1 MKIRQFDDYDSF
13 HCLGGPC
20 PDNCCIGDELVL
32 DEEIYR
38 YYMAVP
44 GAFGDRLRAT
54 LKDAVRRD
62 DYAEEEPGVLP
73 SGEDDDDYD
82 DPALSGD
89 NYIHRADSTPTSR
102 DGSDDAPHPGV
113 SYCLEVDGRCPFL
126 DDDNYCSI
134 VRHLGEDALSDVC
147 AGFPRTEDIFA
158 GALERGLMAACPEQ
172 AGRLLTRE
180 EPLAV
185 IEYES
190 DDRFFD
196 ETEEPEISDDED
208 VVSEQALFDLR
219 GRVIAVLQDRSRS
232 LSERIQAAFELA
244 GRQSYVNLGA
254 DERRALLFNLPWEHS
269 TWPEAVKVLTDY
281 YSQPGSAD
289 FSLDENF
296 ALYDLAGAS
305 AAENLL
311 VNDVFRLMP
320 WALDVGE
327 PAQAQAPDAGE
338 PALPLALAVFSLQV
352 RCDLAAA
359 FASWDDHSPE
369 VEDLIRAVTAWSKE
383 LDFSEEN
390 LLFLFTA
397 LQDSYIM

>member
-38 YYMAVP
+38 YYMTVP

-62 DYAEEEPGVLP
+62 DYAEEGPGVL
-73 SGEDDDDYD
+73 
-82 DPALSGD
+82 LSEEVAG
-89 NYIHRADSTPTSR
+89 I
-102 DGSDDAPHPGV
+102 

-172 AGRLLTRE
+172 ARRLLTRE

-185 IEYES
+185 VEYES

-196 ETEEPEISDDED
+196 ETEDPEISDDEN
-208 VVSEQALFDLR
+208 VVSEQALLDLR
-219 GRVIAVLQDRSRS
+219 GRVIALLQDRSRS
-232 LSERIQAAFELA
+232 LSERIRASFELA

-254 DERRALLFNLPWEHS
+254 DERRVLLLNLPWEHS
-269 TWPEAVKVLTDY
+269 TWPEAVKALTDY
-281 YSQPGSAD
+281 YLQLGNAD
-289 FSLDENF
+289 FSSDESF

-311 VNDVFRLMP
+311 VSDVFRLMP

-327 PAQAQAPDAGE
+327 PD
-338 PALPLALAVFSLQV
+338 LPLALAVFSLQV

-359 FASWDDHSPE
+359 FASQDDRSPE
-369 VEDLIRAVTAWSKE
+369 VEDLIRAVTVWSKE